1 MKKQFG
7 KKLTKKNWWLIFHLI
22 STVLFVGGSFT
33 QWILIISA
41 LTANTAEVLKVSHHF
56 MHIVDLSMIIPG
68 LLGVIITGIFLSLKT
83 HWGFVKHYWIIA
95 KEIITL
101 FTFGLGSMLNIW
113 VQGSIQITKAKGL
126 DALTDPVYLHDR
138 NMLIISSII
147 QTSLLLFVIVISVLK
162 PWGKRKQKT
171 KTATLTQNG

>member
-1 MKKQFG
+1 MKKQSA
-7 KKLTKKNWWLIFHLI
+7 KKLTRKNWWLIFHLI
-22 STVLFVGGSFT
+22 FTVLFVGGSFT
-33 QWILIISA
+33 QWLLIVSA
-41 LTANTAEVLKVSHHF
+41 LTANTAEILKASHHF
-56 MHIVDLSMIIPG
+56 MHIVDLSLIIPG
-68 LLGVIITGIFLSLKT
+68 LLGVIITGVVLSLKT

-101 FTFGLGSMLNIW
+101 ITFGIGSVLNIW

-162 PWGKRKQKT
+162 PWGKRKQKKQT
-171 KTATLTQNG
+171 TALSQNV